1 MTPPSH
7 VVRRAV
13 VAIALVGLSLPA
25 AVAERPNGPVLALTL
40 PEAVFL
46 AIRDNRGI
54 HSQYL
59 QRIVDKFAL
68 RVAEDVYTPHFTL
81 GSTVSKQRAA
91 GSTSSGLAVN
101 PSATMT
107 TVTGASFSFA
117 WNNNQ
122 SQTSGSQPTGASN
135 LSLSFSQ
142 PLLAGGGLEVGT
154 APLRQARIAEQ
165 VAQLS
170 LKNTVSATVTQTIL
184 AYRALIQTEQQA
196 RIAEASLKRAR
207 DLRDVNRLLID
218 AGRLARVELIQS
230 DEAIAQQELAFAS
243 ARNAYNSARLNL
255 LTILALELNIGIKAT
270 EKLTATPVRIDLAK
284 ALRIALASQP
294 AYLQQVLQLDTARI
308 NLMVARNQR
317 LWNVALVGG
326 TGVQSSGRYIADSV
340 TSLATRKGDYQ
351 VGLQFTIPINDLTRE
366 QGEVN
371 ATVSLRQIEIAKEQ
385 AAAVLE
391 QQVTD
396 SVQSLAAQVSEL
408 EQTRRAR
415 QLSAGK
421 LEIELAKLQVGRSSN
436 FQVVAFQNDVQSA
449 ENAELTATVAYLN
462 TLTNIDQLLGTTLET
477 WKIGLND
484 R

>member
-1 MTPPSH
+1 M
-7 VVRRAV
+7 
-13 VAIALVGLSLPA
+13 
-25 AVAERPNGPVLALTL
+25 
-40 PEAVFL
+40 
-46 AIRDNRGI
+46 
-54 HSQYL
+54 
-59 QRIVDKFAL
+59 
-68 RVAEDVYTPHFTL
+68 
-81 GSTVSKQRAA
+81 
-91 GSTSSGLAVN
+91 
-101 PSATMT
+101 
-107 TVTGASFSFA
+107 
-117 WNNNQ
+117 
-122 SQTSGSQPTGASN
+122 
-135 LSLSFSQ
+135 
-142 PLLAGGGLEVGT
+142 
-154 APLRQARIAEQ
+154 
-165 VAQLS
+165 
-170 LKNTVSATVTQTIL
+170 
-184 AYRALIQTEQQA
+184 
-196 RIAEASLKRAR
+196 
-207 DLRDVNRLLID
+207 
-218 AGRLARVELIQS
+218 
-230 DEAIAQQELAFAS
+230 
-243 ARNAYNSARLNL
+243 
-255 LTILALELNIGIKAT
+255 
-270 EKLTATPVRIDLAK
+270 RIDLAK